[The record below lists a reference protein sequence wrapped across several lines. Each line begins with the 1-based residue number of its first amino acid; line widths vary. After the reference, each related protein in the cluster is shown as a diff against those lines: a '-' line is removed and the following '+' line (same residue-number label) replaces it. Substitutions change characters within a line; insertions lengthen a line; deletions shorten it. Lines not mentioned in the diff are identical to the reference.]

1 MYAREKRR
9 HLVFFMFMDGFYP
22 PEEIGRVQDAYLSLL
37 EVEHD
42 EEDDEFLKKRYLQVK
57 EKVPEI
63 DKIINARSTAWRTDR
78 MDPVVLS
85 ILRVSIYEMMYVKE
99 VPRNVSINEAVEFGK
114 LYGGAGAYALINGIL
129 ASFAVQLSEEEG

>member
-1 MYAREKRR
+1 
-9 HLVFFMFMDGFYP
+9 MDGFYP
-22 PEEIGRVQDAYLSLL
+22 PEEIEGVQDAYLSLL

-42 EEDDEFLKKRYLQVK
+42 EDDDAFLKKRYLQVK

-63 DKIINARSTAWRTDR
+63 DKVINAKSTAWRTDR

-85 ILRVSIYEMMYVKE
+85 ILRVSIYEMMYDKE
-99 VPRNVSINEAVEFGK
+99 VPRNVSINEAVELGK

-129 ASFAVQLSEEEG
+129 AGTAAQLAQEEG